1 MPTQKE
7 YQGIQIGGSVPQR
20 ILGKRDLSGLWNM
33 INIRN
38 QRYDEAIKQKS
49 AIDVALGN
57 LKLNAAEDKWKY
69 DYARKIQKRID
80 DAATMGDYGDA
91 LDTAVL
97 EAGKAV
103 SSPEVMGR
111 IRANEAYEKKKQ
123 EVESRNDI
131 SDLTRQRW
139 LDQNK
144 YHYKDTY
151 DNEGNII
158 GGTEWNAGWS
168 PVSRVEITKLAQAA
182 AQIAA
187 PYKGSTSTS
196 KSGQS
201 SVTDQNGLYGEKG
214 SKSGST
220 MLSKSG
226 GSSRSSSYSYQRLPE
241 EKIREVFDTLWKA
254 DNQAML
260 SLEQDYQDL
269 KWKVEKLTK
278 ERDETT
284 DEVKR
289 KSLDD
294 ELVKYNASYLGN
306 NNQPMTEQEY
316 MLSKVNP
323 LLHNMAYNY
332 VQTASSV
339 SNNNSVSYGDTA
351 EGELERASRYKD
363 GNTKNLPSMPQV
375 TTSKGAP
382 TSYGTFNFNQEDSTS
397 GITDLMQQ
405 QYDRFKNCK

>member
-1 MPTQKE
+1 MSTTKE
-7 YQGIQIGGSVPQR
+7 YQGVQIGGYVPQR

-91 LDTAVL
+91 LDTAIL

-144 YHYKDTY
+144 YHYEDTY
-151 DNEGNII
+151 DDEGNII

-187 PYKGSTSTS
+187 PYKGSTSKS

-241 EKIREVFDTLWKA
+241 EKIREVFDVLWKA

-284 DEVKR
+284 DEAKR

-306 NNQPMTEQEY
+306 NNQPMSEQEY

-332 VQTASSV
+332 VQTSSSV
-339 SNNNSVSYGDTA
+339 SSNSSVSYGDTN
-351 EGELERASRYKD
+351 ENSYERAKRFND
-363 GNTKNLPSMPQV
+363 GKTEGLPSLPNVV
-375 TTSKGAP
+375 TTKGAP
-382 TSYGTFNFNQEDSTS
+382 TTYGTFNFGQSSTDN
-397 GITDLMQQ
+397 INDLIQ
-405 QYDRFKNCK
+405 

>member
-1 MPTQKE
+1 MANLKQ
-7 YQGIQIGGSVPQR
+7 YQDVQIGGYVPQR
-20 ILGKRDLSGLWNM
+20 ILGQRDLSPLQNYVQA
-33 INIRN
+33 RN
-38 QRYDEAIKQKS
+38 QMWEDTIKQKS

-69 DYARKIQKRID
+69 DYGRRIQKKID
-80 DAATMGDYGDA
+80 EAAQFGDYSRA
-91 LDTAVL
+91 LDTAIL

-111 IRANEAYEKKKQ
+111 IRANEQYEKAKQ
-123 EVESRNDI
+123 AVDNNGNI
-131 SDLTRQRW
+131 SSLTKQAW
-139 LDQNK
+139 TLSNK
-144 YHYKDTY
+144 YHYEDTY
-151 DNEGNII
+151 DDEGNII

-241 EKIREVFDTLWKA
+241 EKIREVFDVLWKA

-260 SLEQDYQDL
+260 SLEQDYQDI

-306 NNQPMTEQEY
+306 NNQPMSEQEY

-332 VQTASSV
+332 VQTSSSV
-339 SNNNSVSYGDTA
+339 SSNSSVSYGDTN
-351 EGELERASRYKD
+351 EGSYERAKRFND
-363 GNTKNLPSMPQV
+363 GKTDGLPSLPNVV
-375 TTSKGAP
+375 TTKGAP
-382 TSYGTFNFNQEDSTS
+382 TTYGTFNFGQSSTDN
-397 GITDLMQQ
+397 INDLIQ
-405 QYDRFKNCK
+405 

>member
-7 YQGIQIGGSVPQR
+7 YQGVQIGGYVPQR

-69 DYARKIQKRID
+69 DYGRRIQKKID
-80 DAATMGDYGDA
+80 DAAKFGDYSRA

-103 SSPEVMGR
+103 TSPEVMGR

-144 YHYKDTY
+144 YHYEDTY
-151 DNEGNII
+151 DDEGNII

-241 EKIREVFDTLWKA
+241 EKIREVFDALWKA

-284 DEVKR
+284 DEIKR

-306 NNQPMTEQEY
+306 NNQPMSEQEY

-332 VQTASSV
+332 VQTSSSV
-339 SNNNSVSYGDTA
+339 SSNNSVSYGDTN
-351 EGELERASRYKD
+351 ENSYERAKRFND
-363 GNTKNLPSMPQV
+363 GKTEGLPSLPNIV
-375 TTSKGAP
+375 TTKGAP
-382 TSYGTFNFNQEDSTS
+382 TTYGTFNFGQSSTDN
-397 GITDLMQQ
+397 INDLMQ
-405 QYDRFKNCK
+405 

>member
-1 MPTQKE
+1 MAKQE
-7 YQGIQIGGSVPQR
+7 YQGIQIGGKVPQR
-20 ILGKRDLSGLWNM
+20 IIPEEDLSGLWKM
-33 INIRN
+33 IDTRN
-38 QRYDEAIKQKS
+38 ERYREAIKQKS

-144 YHYKDTY
+144 YHYEDTY

-241 EKIREVFDTLWKA
+241 EKIKEVFDVLWKA

-260 SLEQDYQDL
+260 SLEQDYQDI

-294 ELVKYNASYLGN
+294 ELIKYNASYLGN
-306 NNQPMTEQEY
+306 NKQPMSEQEY

-323 LLHNMAYNY
+323 LLHAMAYNY
-332 VQTASSV
+332 IQKSS
-339 SNNNSVSYGDTA
+339 SISSNNSVSYGDTA
-351 EGELERASRYKD
+351 EGEYERASRYKD
-363 GNTKNLPSMPQV
+363 GNTKNLPDMPKV

-382 TSYGTFNFNQEDSTS
+382 TSYGTFDLGQGDVTYN
-397 GITDLMQQ
+397 ITDLIQ
-405 QYDRFKNCK
+405 

>member
-1 MPTQKE
+1 MAKQQE
-7 YQGIQIGGSVPQR
+7 YQGIQIGGRVPQR
-20 ILGKRDLSGLWNM
+20 IIPEEDLSGLWKM
-33 INIRN
+33 IDTRN
-38 QRYDEAIKQKS
+38 ERYREAIKQKS

-69 DYARKIQKRID
+69 DYARRIQKKID

-123 EVESRNDI
+123 EVETRNDI

-151 DNEGNII
+151 DDEGNII

-241 EKIREVFDTLWKA
+241 EKIREVFDVLWKA

-260 SLEQDYQDL
+260 SLEQDYQDI

-278 ERDETT
+278 ERDETI
-284 DEVKR
+284 DETKR

-294 ELVKYNASYLGN
+294 ELIKYNASYLGN
-306 NNQPMTEQEY
+306 NKQPMSEQEY

-332 VQTASSV
+332 IQKSSSV
-339 SNNNSVSYGDTA
+339 SSNNSISYGDTNESA
-351 EGELERASRYKD
+351 YERASRYKD
-363 GNTKNLPSMPQV
+363 GKTEGLPPLPQV

-382 TSYGTFNFNQEDSTS
+382 TTYGTFDLGQGDSTYS
-397 GITDLMQQ
+397 ITDLMQ
-405 QYDRFKNCK
+405 

>member
-1 MPTQKE
+1 MSTQRE
-7 YQGIQIGGSVPQR
+7 YQGVQIGGYVPQR

-91 LDTAVL
+91 LDTAIL

-144 YHYKDTY
+144 YHYEDTY
-151 DNEGNII
+151 DDEGNII

-226 GSSRSSSYSYQRLPE
+226 GSSKSSSYSYQRLPE
-241 EKIREVFDTLWKA
+241 EKIREVFDVLWKA

-260 SLEQDYQDL
+260 SLEQDYQDI

-278 ERDETT
+278 ERNETT
-284 DEVKR
+284 DEAKR

-306 NNQPMTEQEY
+306 NNQPMSEQEY

-332 VQTASSV
+332 VQTSSSV
-339 SNNNSVSYGDTA
+339 SSNNSVSYGDTN
-351 EGELERASRYKD
+351 ENSYERAKRFND
-363 GNTKNLPSMPQV
+363 GKTDGLPSLPNIV
-375 TTSKGAP
+375 TTKGAP
-382 TSYGTFNFNQEDSTS
+382 TTYGTFNFGQSSTDN
-397 GITDLMQQ
+397 INDLMQ
-405 QYDRFKNCK
+405 

>member
-7 YQGIQIGGSVPQR
+7 YQGVQIGGYVPQR

-91 LDTAVL
+91 LDTAIL

-103 SSPEVMGR
+103 KSPEVMGR

-144 YHYKDTY
+144 YHYEDTY
-151 DNEGNII
+151 DDEGNII

-241 EKIREVFDTLWKA
+241 EKIREVFDVLWKA

-260 SLEQDYQDL
+260 SLEQDYQDI

-278 ERDETT
+278 ERNETT
-284 DEVKR
+284 DEAKR

-306 NNQPMTEQEY
+306 NNQPMSEQEY

-332 VQTASSV
+332 VQTSSSV
-339 SNNNSVSYGDTA
+339 SSNNSVSYGDTN
-351 EGELERASRYKD
+351 EGSYERAKRFND
-363 GNTKNLPSMPQV
+363 GKTDGLPSLPNVV
-375 TTSKGAP
+375 TTKGAP
-382 TSYGTFNFNQEDSTS
+382 TTYGTFNFGQSSTDN
-397 GITDLMQQ
+397 INDLMQ
-405 QYDRFKNCK
+405 

>member
-1 MPTQKE
+1 MAKQE
-7 YQGIQIGGSVPQR
+7 YQGIQIGGKVPQR
-20 ILGKRDLSGLWNM
+20 IIPEEDLSGLWKM
-33 INIRN
+33 IDTRN
-38 QRYDEAIKQKS
+38 ERYREAIKQKS

-123 EVESRNDI
+123 EIETRNDI

-144 YHYKDTY
+144 YHYEDTY
-151 DNEGNII
+151 DDEGNII

-214 SKSGST
+214 STSGSA

-226 GSSRSSSYSYQRLPE
+226 GSSKSSSYSYQRLPE

-260 SLEQDYQDL
+260 SLEQDYQDI

-294 ELVKYNASYLGN
+294 ELIKYNASYLGN
-306 NNQPMTEQEY
+306 NKQPMSEQEY

-323 LLHNMAYNY
+323 LLHAMAYNY
-332 VQTASSV
+332 IQKSSSV
-339 SNNNSVSYGDTA
+339 SSNNSVSYGDTA
-351 EGELERASRYKD
+351 EGEYERASRYKD
-363 GNTKNLPSMPQV
+363 GNTKNLPDMPKV

-382 TSYGTFNFNQEDSTS
+382 TSYGTFDLGQGDVTYN
-397 GITDLMQQ
+397 ITDLIQ
-405 QYDRFKNCK
+405 

>member
-1 MPTQKE
+1 MANPKQ
-7 YQGIQIGGSVPQR
+7 YQGIQIGGVVPQR

-91 LDTAVL
+91 LDTAIL

-103 SSPEVMGR
+103 KSPEVMGR

-144 YHYKDTY
+144 YHYEDTY
-151 DNEGNII
+151 DDEGNII

-241 EKIREVFDTLWKA
+241 EKIREVFDVLWKA

-260 SLEQDYQDL
+260 SLEQDYQDI

-278 ERDETT
+278 ERNETT
-284 DEVKR
+284 DEAKR

-306 NNQPMTEQEY
+306 NNQPMSEQEY

-332 VQTASSV
+332 VQTSSSV
-339 SNNNSVSYGDTA
+339 SSNNSVSYGDTN
-351 EGELERASRYKD
+351 EGSYERAKRFND
-363 GNTKNLPSMPQV
+363 GKTDGLPSLPNVV
-375 TTSKGAP
+375 TTKGAP
-382 TSYGTFNFNQEDSTS
+382 TTYGTFNFGQSSTDN
-397 GITDLMQQ
+397 INDLMQ
-405 QYDRFKNCK
+405 

>member
-1 MPTQKE
+1 MSTPKE
-7 YQGIQIGGSVPQR
+7 YKGVQIGGYVPQR

-91 LDTAVL
+91 LDTAIL

-103 SSPEVMGR
+103 KSPEVMGR

-144 YHYKDTY
+144 YHYEDTY
-151 DNEGNII
+151 DDEGNII

-241 EKIREVFDTLWKA
+241 EKIREVFDVLWKA

-260 SLEQDYQDL
+260 SLEQDYQDI

-278 ERDETT
+278 ERNETT
-284 DEVKR
+284 DEAKR

-306 NNQPMTEQEY
+306 NNQPMSEQEY

-332 VQTASSV
+332 VQTSSSV
-339 SNNNSVSYGDTA
+339 SSNNSVSYGDTN
-351 EGELERASRYKD
+351 EGSYERAKRFND
-363 GNTKNLPSMPQV
+363 GKTDGLPSLPNVV
-375 TTSKGAP
+375 TTKGAP
-382 TSYGTFNFNQEDSTS
+382 TTYGTFNFGQSSTDN
-397 GITDLMQQ
+397 INDLIQ
-405 QYDRFKNCK
+405 

>member
-7 YQGIQIGGSVPQR
+7 YQGVQIGGYVPQR

-91 LDTAVL
+91 LDTAIL

-144 YHYKDTY
+144 YHYEDTY

-196 KSGQS
+196 KSGQNS
-201 SVTDQNGLYGEKG
+201 ITDQNGLYREKG

-241 EKIREVFDTLWKA
+241 EKIREVFDVLWKA

-260 SLEQDYQDL
+260 SLEQDYQDI

-278 ERDETT
+278 ERNETT
-284 DEVKR
+284 DETKR

-306 NNQPMTEQEY
+306 NNQPMSEQEY

-332 VQTASSV
+332 VQTSSSV
-339 SNNNSVSYGDTA
+339 SSNNSVSYGDTN
-351 EGELERASRYKD
+351 ENSYERAKRFND
-363 GNTKNLPSMPQV
+363 GKTEGLPSLPNVV
-375 TTSKGAP
+375 TTKGAP
-382 TSYGTFNFNQEDSTS
+382 TTYGTFNFGQSSTDN
-397 GITDLMQQ
+397 INDLMQ
-405 QYDRFKNCK
+405 

>member
-7 YQGIQIGGSVPQR
+7 YQGVQIGGYVPQR

-91 LDTAVL
+91 LDTAIL

-103 SSPEVMGR
+103 KSPEVMGR

-144 YHYKDTY
+144 YHYEDTY
-151 DNEGNII
+151 DDEGNII

-241 EKIREVFDTLWKA
+241 EKIREVFDVLWKA

-260 SLEQDYQDL
+260 SLEQDYQDI

-278 ERDETT
+278 ERNETT
-284 DEVKR
+284 DEIKR

-306 NNQPMTEQEY
+306 NNQPMSEQEY

-332 VQTASSV
+332 VQTSSSV
-339 SNNNSVSYGDTA
+339 SSNNSVSYGDTN
-351 EGELERASRYKD
+351 ENSYERAKRFND
-363 GNTKNLPSMPQV
+363 GKTEGLPSLPNIV
-375 TTSKGAP
+375 TTKGAP
-382 TSYGTFNFNQEDSTS
+382 TTYGTFNFGQSSTDN
-397 GITDLMQQ
+397 INDLMQ
-405 QYDRFKNCK
+405 

>member
-1 MPTQKE
+1 MASSKE

-103 SSPEVMGR
+103 SSPEVIGR
-111 IRANEAYEKKKQ
+111 IRANEQYEKKKQ
-123 EVESRNDI
+123 EVETRNDI

-144 YHYKDTY
+144 YHYEDTY

-201 SVTDQNGLYGEKG
+201 SVTDNNGLYGEKG
-214 SKSGST
+214 SKSGSA
-220 MLSKSG
+220 MLSKTG
-226 GSSRSSSYSYQRLPE
+226 GSSKSSSYSYQRLPE
-241 EKIREVFDTLWKA
+241 EKIKEVFDVLWKA

-260 SLEQDYQDL
+260 SLEQDYQDI

-306 NNQPMTEQEY
+306 NKQPMNEQEY

-332 VQTASSV
+332 VQKASSV
-339 SNNNSVSYGDTA
+339 SSNNSVTYGDTA
-351 EGELERASRYKD
+351 EGEYERASRYKD
-363 GNTKNLPSMPQV
+363 GNTKDLPSMPKV

-382 TSYGTFNFNQEDSTS
+382 TSYGTFDLGQGDATYN
-397 GITDLMQQ
+397 ITDLIQ
-405 QYDRFKNCK
+405 

>member
-144 YHYKDTY
+144 YHYEDTY

-226 GSSRSSSYSYQRLPE
+226 SSSKSSSYSYQRLPE

-294 ELVKYNASYLGN
+294 ELIKYNASYLGN
-306 NNQPMTEQEY
+306 NKQAMSEQEY

-323 LLHNMAYNY
+323 LLHAMAYNY
-332 VQTASSV
+332 VQTSSSISSNSSV
-339 SNNNSVSYGDTA
+339 NYGDTA

-382 TSYGTFNFNQEDSTS
+382 TSYETFNFNQGDSTS
-397 GITDLMQQ
+397 GITDLMQ
-405 QYDRFKNCK
+405 

>member
-7 YQGIQIGGSVPQR
+7 YQGVQIGGYVPQR

-144 YHYKDTY
+144 YHYEDTY

-196 KSGQS
+196 KSGQNS
-201 SVTDQNGLYGEKG
+201 ITDQNGLYREKG

-241 EKIREVFDTLWKA
+241 EKIREVFDVLWKA

-260 SLEQDYQDL
+260 SLEQDYQDI

-278 ERDETT
+278 ERNETT
-284 DEVKR
+284 DETKR

-306 NNQPMTEQEY
+306 NNQPMSEQEY

-332 VQTASSV
+332 VQTSSSV
-339 SNNNSVSYGDTA
+339 SSNNSVSYGDTN
-351 EGELERASRYKD
+351 ENSYERAKRFND
-363 GNTKNLPSMPQV
+363 GKTEGLPSLPNVV
-375 TTSKGAP
+375 TTKGAP
-382 TSYGTFNFNQEDSTS
+382 TTYGTFNFGQSSTDN
-397 GITDLMQQ
+397 INDLMQ
-405 QYDRFKNCK
+405 

>member
-7 YQGIQIGGSVPQR
+7 YQGVQIGGYVPQR

-80 DAATMGDYGDA
+80 EAATMGDYGDA
-91 LDTAVL
+91 LDTAIL

-144 YHYKDTY
+144 YHYEDTY

-196 KSGQS
+196 KSGQNS
-201 SVTDQNGLYGEKG
+201 ITDQNGLYREKG

-241 EKIREVFDTLWKA
+241 EKIREVFDVLWKA

-260 SLEQDYQDL
+260 SLEQDYQDI

-278 ERDETT
+278 ERNETT
-284 DEVKR
+284 DETKR

-306 NNQPMTEQEY
+306 NNQPMSEQEY

-332 VQTASSV
+332 VQTSSSV
-339 SNNNSVSYGDTA
+339 SSNNSVSYGDTN
-351 EGELERASRYKD
+351 ENSYERAKRFND
-363 GNTKNLPSMPQV
+363 GKTEGLPSLPNVV
-375 TTSKGAP
+375 TTKGAP
-382 TSYGTFNFNQEDSTS
+382 TTYGTFNFGQSSTDN
-397 GITDLMQQ
+397 INDLMQ
-405 QYDRFKNCK
+405 

>member
-7 YQGIQIGGSVPQR
+7 YQGVQIGGYVPQR

-91 LDTAVL
+91 LDTAIL

-103 SSPEVMGR
+103 TSPEVMGR

-144 YHYKDTY
+144 YHYEDTY
-151 DNEGNII
+151 DDEGNII

-241 EKIREVFDTLWKA
+241 EKIREVFDALWKA

-284 DEVKR
+284 DEAKR

-306 NNQPMTEQEY
+306 NNQPMSEQEY

-332 VQTASSV
+332 VQTSSSV
-339 SNNNSVSYGDTA
+339 SSNSSVSYGDTA
-351 EGELERASRYKD
+351 EGEFERASRYKD

-375 TTSKGAP
+375 TTTKGAP
-382 TSYGTFNFNQEDSTS
+382 TSYGTFNFGQSSTDN
-397 GITDLMQQ
+397 INDLMQ
-405 QYDRFKNCK
+405 

>member
-1 MPTQKE
+1 MASSKE

-111 IRANEAYEKKKQ
+111 IRANEQYEKKKQ
-123 EVESRNDI
+123 EVETRNDI

-144 YHYKDTY
+144 YHYEDTY

-201 SVTDQNGLYGEKG
+201 SVTDNNGLYGEKE

-220 MLSKSG
+220 MLSKTG
-226 GSSRSSSYSYQRLPE
+226 GSSKSSSYSYQRLPE
-241 EKIREVFDTLWKA
+241 EKIKEVFDVLWKA

-260 SLEQDYQDL
+260 SLEQDYQDI

-306 NNQPMTEQEY
+306 NKQAMNEQEY

-332 VQTASSV
+332 VQKASSV
-339 SNNNSVSYGDTA
+339 SSNNSVTYGDTA
-351 EGELERASRYKD
+351 EGEYERASRYKD
-363 GNTKNLPSMPQV
+363 GNTKDLPSMPKV

-382 TSYGTFNFNQEDSTS
+382 TSYGTFDLGQGDVTYN
-397 GITDLMQQ
+397 ITNLIQ
-405 QYDRFKNCK
+405 

>member
-1 MPTQKE
+1 MSTPKE
-7 YQGIQIGGSVPQR
+7 YQSVQIGGYVPQR

-91 LDTAVL
+91 LDTAIL

-103 SSPEVMGR
+103 TSPEVMGR

-144 YHYKDTY
+144 YHYEDTY
-151 DNEGNII
+151 DDEGNII

-241 EKIREVFDTLWKA
+241 EKIREVFDVLWKA

-260 SLEQDYQDL
+260 SLEQDYQDI

-278 ERDETT
+278 ERNETT
-284 DEVKR
+284 DETKR

-306 NNQPMTEQEY
+306 NNQPMSEQEY

-332 VQTASSV
+332 VQTSSSV
-339 SNNNSVSYGDTA
+339 SSNNSVSYGDTN
-351 EGELERASRYKD
+351 EGSYERAKRFND
-363 GNTKNLPSMPQV
+363 GKTDGLPSLPNVV
-375 TTSKGAP
+375 TTKGAP
-382 TSYGTFNFNQEDSTS
+382 TTYGTFNFGQSSTDN
-397 GITDLMQQ
+397 INDLIQ
-405 QYDRFKNCK
+405 

>member
-1 MPTQKE
+1 MANLKQ
-7 YQGIQIGGSVPQR
+7 YQDVQIGGYVPQR
-20 ILGKRDLSGLWNM
+20 ILGQRDLSPLQNYVQA
-33 INIRN
+33 RN
-38 QRYDEAIKQKS
+38 KMWEDTIKQKS

-69 DYARKIQKRID
+69 DYGRRIQKKID
-80 DAATMGDYGDA
+80 EAAQFGDYSRA
-91 LDTAVL
+91 LNTAVL

-103 SSPEVMGR
+103 SSPEVMSR

-144 YHYKDTY
+144 YHYEDTY
-151 DNEGNII
+151 DDEGNII

-168 PVSRVEITKLAQAA
+168 PVSKVEITKLAQAA

-196 KSGQS
+196 KSGQN

-241 EKIREVFDTLWKA
+241 EKIREVFDVLWKA

-260 SLEQDYQDL
+260 SLEQDYQDI

-278 ERDETT
+278 ERNETT
-284 DEVKR
+284 DETKR

-306 NNQPMTEQEY
+306 NNQPMSEQEY
-316 MLSKVNP
+316 MLSKINP

-332 VQTASSV
+332 VQTSSSV
-339 SNNNSVSYGDTA
+339 SSNNSVSYGDTN
-351 EGELERASRYKD
+351 ENSYERAKRFND
-363 GNTKNLPSMPQV
+363 GKTEGLPSLPNIV
-375 TTSKGAP
+375 TTKGAP
-382 TSYGTFNFNQEDSTS
+382 TTYGTFNFGQSSTDN
-397 GITDLMQQ
+397 INDLMQ
-405 QYDRFKNCK
+405 

>member
-1 MPTQKE
+1 MSTTKE
-7 YQGIQIGGSVPQR
+7 YQGVQIGGYVPQR

-57 LKLNAAEDKWKY
+57 LKLNTAEDKWKY

-103 SSPEVMGR
+103 TSPEVMGR

-151 DNEGNII
+151 DDEGNII

-187 PYKGSTSTS
+187 PYKGSTSKS

-226 GSSRSSSYSYQRLPE
+226 GSSKSSSYSYQRLPE
-241 EKIREVFDTLWKA
+241 EKIREVFDALWKA

-260 SLEQDYQDL
+260 SLEQDYQDI

-284 DEVKR
+284 DEAKR

-306 NNQPMTEQEY
+306 NNQPMSEQEY

-332 VQTASSV
+332 VQTSSSV
-339 SNNNSVSYGDTA
+339 SSNSSVSYGDTA

-382 TSYGTFNFNQEDSTS
+382 TSYGTFNFGQSSTDD
-397 GITDLMQQ
+397 INDLMQ
-405 QYDRFKNCK
+405 

>member
-1 MPTQKE
+1 MSTPKE
-7 YQGIQIGGSVPQR
+7 YQGVQIGGYVPQR

-91 LDTAVL
+91 LDTAIL

-144 YHYKDTY
+144 YHYEDTY
-151 DNEGNII
+151 DDEGNII

-241 EKIREVFDTLWKA
+241 EKIREVFDVLWKA

-260 SLEQDYQDL
+260 SLEQDYQDI

-278 ERDETT
+278 ERNETT
-284 DEVKR
+284 DEAKR

-306 NNQPMTEQEY
+306 NNQPMSEQEY

-332 VQTASSV
+332 VQTSSSV
-339 SNNNSVSYGDTA
+339 SSNNSVSYGDTN
-351 EGELERASRYKD
+351 ENSYERAKRFND
-363 GNTKNLPSMPQV
+363 GKTDGLPSLPNVV
-375 TTSKGAP
+375 TTKGAP
-382 TSYGTFNFNQEDSTS
+382 TTYGTFDLGQGDNTNS
-397 GITDLMQQ
+397 IMDLMQ
-405 QYDRFKNCK
+405 

>member
-1 MPTQKE
+1 MANLKQ
-7 YQGIQIGGSVPQR
+7 YQDVQIGGYVPQR
-20 ILGKRDLSGLWNM
+20 ILGQKDLSPLQNYVQA
-33 INIRN
+33 RN
-38 QRYDEAIKQKS
+38 QMWEDTIKQKS

-69 DYARKIQKRID
+69 DYGRRIQKKID
-80 DAATMGDYGDA
+80 EAAQFGDYSRA
-91 LDTAVL
+91 LDTAIL

-139 LDQNK
+139 FDQNK
-144 YHYKDTY
+144 YHYEDTY
-151 DNEGNII
+151 DDEGNII

-241 EKIREVFDTLWKA
+241 EKIREVFDVLWKA

-278 ERDETT
+278 ERNETT
-284 DEVKR
+284 DEIKR

-306 NNQPMTEQEY
+306 NNQPMSEQEY

-332 VQTASSV
+332 VQTSSSV
-339 SNNNSVSYGDTA
+339 SSNNSVSYGDTN
-351 EGELERASRYKD
+351 EGSYERAKRFND
-363 GNTKNLPSMPQV
+363 GKTEGLPSLPNIV
-375 TTSKGAP
+375 TTKGAP
-382 TSYGTFNFNQEDSTS
+382 TIYGTFDFGQSSTDN
-397 GITDLMQQ
+397 INDLMQ
-405 QYDRFKNCK
+405 

>member
-1 MPTQKE
+1 MANQKQ
-7 YQGIQIGGSVPQR
+7 YQGIQIGGVVPQR
-20 ILGKRDLSGLWNM
+20 ILGQRDLSPLQNYVQT
-33 INIRN
+33 RN
-38 QRYDEAIKQKS
+38 QMWEDAIKQKS

-69 DYARKIQKRID
+69 DYGRRIQKKID
-80 DAATMGDYGDA
+80 DAAKFGDYSRA

-144 YHYKDTY
+144 YHYEDTY
-151 DNEGNII
+151 DDEGNII

-241 EKIREVFDTLWKA
+241 EKIREVFDVLWKA

-260 SLEQDYQDL
+260 SLEQDYQDI

-284 DEVKR
+284 DEIKR

-306 NNQPMTEQEY
+306 NKQPMSEQEY

-332 VQTASSV
+332 IQKSSSI
-339 SNNNSVSYGDTA
+339 SNNDSVSYGDTN
-351 EGELERASRYKD
+351 EGSYERAKRFKD
-363 GNTKNLPSMPQV
+363 GKTEGLPPLPQV

-382 TSYGTFNFNQEDSTS
+382 TTYGTFDLGQGDSTYS
-397 GITDLMQQ
+397 INDLMQ
-405 QYDRFKNCK
+405 

>member
-1 MPTQKE
+1 MANLKQ
-7 YQGIQIGGSVPQR
+7 YQDVQIGGYVPQR
-20 ILGKRDLSGLWNM
+20 ILGQRDLSPLQNYVQA
-33 INIRN
+33 RN
-38 QRYDEAIKQKS
+38 QMWEDTIKQKS

-69 DYARKIQKRID
+69 DYGRRIQKKID
-80 DAATMGDYGDA
+80 EAAQFGDYSRA
-91 LDTAVL
+91 LDTAIL

-144 YHYKDTY
+144 YHYEDTY
-151 DNEGNII
+151 DDEGNII

-241 EKIREVFDTLWKA
+241 EKIREVFDVLWKA

-260 SLEQDYQDL
+260 SLEQDYQDI

-278 ERDETT
+278 ERNETT
-284 DEVKR
+284 DEIKR

-306 NNQPMTEQEY
+306 NNQPMSEQEY

-332 VQTASSV
+332 VQTSSSV
-339 SNNNSVSYGDTA
+339 SSNNSVSYGDTN
-351 EGELERASRYKD
+351 ENSYERAKRFND
-363 GNTKNLPSMPQV
+363 GKTEGLPSLPNVV
-375 TTSKGAP
+375 TTKGAP
-382 TSYGTFNFNQEDSTS
+382 TSYGAFNFGQSSTDN
-397 GITDLMQQ
+397 INDLIQ
-405 QYDRFKNCK
+405 

>member
-7 YQGIQIGGSVPQR
+7 YQGVQIGGYVPQR

-91 LDTAVL
+91 LDTAIL

-144 YHYKDTY
+144 YHYEDTY

-201 SVTDQNGLYGEKG
+201 SITDQNGLYGEKG

-339 SNNNSVSYGDTA
+339 SSNNSVNYGDTN
-351 EGELERASRYKD
+351 ENSYERAKRFND
-363 GNTKNLPSMPQV
+363 GKTEGLPSLPNIV
-375 TTSKGAP
+375 TTKGAP
-382 TSYGTFNFNQEDSTS
+382 TTYGAFDFGQSSTDN
-397 GITDLMQQ
+397 INDLMQ
-405 QYDRFKNCK
+405 

>member
-1 MPTQKE
+1 MANLKQ
-7 YQGIQIGGSVPQR
+7 YQDVQIGGYVPQR
-20 ILGKRDLSGLWNM
+20 ILGQRDLSPLQNYVQA
-33 INIRN
+33 RN
-38 QRYDEAIKQKS
+38 QMWEDTIKQKS

-91 LDTAVL
+91 LDTAIL

-103 SSPEVMGR
+103 TSPEVMGR

-144 YHYKDTY
+144 YHYEDTY
-151 DNEGNII
+151 DDEGNII

-241 EKIREVFDTLWKA
+241 EKIREVFDVLWKA

-260 SLEQDYQDL
+260 SLEQDYQDI

-278 ERDETT
+278 ERNETT
-284 DEVKR
+284 DEIKR

-306 NNQPMTEQEY
+306 NNQPMSEQEY

-332 VQTASSV
+332 VQTSSSV
-339 SNNNSVSYGDTA
+339 SSNNSVSYGDTN
-351 EGELERASRYKD
+351 ENSYERAKRFND
-363 GNTKNLPSMPQV
+363 GKTEGLPSLPNVV
-375 TTSKGAP
+375 TTKGAP
-382 TSYGTFNFNQEDSTS
+382 TTYGAFNFGQSSTDN
-397 GITDLMQQ
+397 INDLMQ
-405 QYDRFKNCK
+405 

>member
-1 MPTQKE
+1 MASSKE

-103 SSPEVMGR
+103 SSPEVIGR
-111 IRANEAYEKKKQ
+111 IRANEQYEKKKQ
-123 EVESRNDI
+123 EVETRNDI

-144 YHYKDTY
+144 YHYEDTY

-201 SVTDQNGLYGEKG
+201 SVTDNNGLYGEKG

-220 MLSKSG
+220 MLSKTG
-226 GSSRSSSYSYQRLPE
+226 GSSKSSSYSYQRLPE
-241 EKIREVFDTLWKA
+241 EKIKEVFDVLWKA

-260 SLEQDYQDL
+260 SLEQDYQDI

-306 NNQPMTEQEY
+306 NKQAMNEQEY

-332 VQTASSV
+332 VQKASSV
-339 SNNNSVSYGDTA
+339 SSNNSVTYGDNA
-351 EGELERASRYKD
+351 EGEYERASRYKD
-363 GNTKNLPSMPQV
+363 GNTKDLPSMPKV

-382 TSYGTFNFNQEDSTS
+382 TSYGTFDLGQGDATYN
-397 GITDLMQQ
+397 ITDLIQ
-405 QYDRFKNCK
+405 

>member
-1 MPTQKE
+1 MANLKQ
-7 YQGIQIGGSVPQR
+7 YQDVQIGGYIPQR
-20 ILGKRDLSGLWNM
+20 ILGQRDLSPLQNYVQA
-33 INIRN
+33 RN
-38 QRYDEAIKQKS
+38 QMWEDTIKQKS

-69 DYARKIQKRID
+69 DYGRRIQKKID
-80 DAATMGDYGDA
+80 EAAQFGDYSRA

-144 YHYKDTY
+144 YHYEDTY
-151 DNEGNII
+151 DDEGNII

-241 EKIREVFDTLWKA
+241 EKIREVFDALWKA

-260 SLEQDYQDL
+260 SLEQDYQDI

-278 ERDETT
+278 ERNETT
-284 DEVKR
+284 DEAKR

-306 NNQPMTEQEY
+306 NNQPMSEQEY

-332 VQTASSV
+332 VQTSSSV
-339 SNNNSVSYGDTA
+339 SSNSSVSYGDTN
-351 EGELERASRYKD
+351 ENSYERAKRFND
-363 GNTKNLPSMPQV
+363 GKTDGLPSLPNVV
-375 TTSKGAP
+375 TTKGAP
-382 TSYGTFNFNQEDSTS
+382 TTYGTFNFGQSSTDN
-397 GITDLMQQ
+397 INDLMQ
-405 QYDRFKNCK
+405 

>member
-1 MPTQKE
+1 MSTPKE
-7 YQGIQIGGSVPQR
+7 YQGVQIGGYVPQR

-144 YHYKDTY
+144 YHYEDTY
-151 DNEGNII
+151 DDEGNII

-241 EKIREVFDTLWKA
+241 EKIREVFDVLWKA

-260 SLEQDYQDL
+260 SLEQDYQDI

-278 ERDETT
+278 ERNETT

-306 NNQPMTEQEY
+306 NNQPMSEQEY

-332 VQTASSV
+332 VQTSSSV
-339 SNNNSVSYGDTA
+339 SSNNSVSYGDTN
-351 EGELERASRYKD
+351 EGSYERAKRFND
-363 GNTKNLPSMPQV
+363 GKTDGLPSLPNVV
-375 TTSKGAP
+375 TTKGAP
-382 TSYGTFNFNQEDSTS
+382 TTYGTFNFGQSSTDN
-397 GITDLMQQ
+397 INDLIQ
-405 QYDRFKNCK
+405 

>member
-1 MPTQKE
+1 MSTTKE
-7 YQGIQIGGSVPQR
+7 YQGVQIGGYVPQR

-91 LDTAVL
+91 LDTAIL

-103 SSPEVMGR
+103 TSPEVMGR

-144 YHYKDTY
+144 YHYEDTY
-151 DNEGNII
+151 DDEGNII

-201 SVTDQNGLYGEKG
+201 SVTDQNGLSGEKG

-241 EKIREVFDTLWKA
+241 EKIREVFDVLWKA

-260 SLEQDYQDL
+260 SLEQDYQDI

-278 ERDETT
+278 ERNETT
-284 DEVKR
+284 DEIKR

-306 NNQPMTEQEY
+306 NNQPMSEQEY

-332 VQTASSV
+332 VQTSSSV
-339 SNNNSVSYGDTA
+339 SSNNSVSYGDTN
-351 EGELERASRYKD
+351 EGSYERAKRFND
-363 GNTKNLPSMPQV
+363 GKTEGLPSLPNVV
-375 TTSKGAP
+375 TTKGAP
-382 TSYGTFNFNQEDSTS
+382 TTYGTFNFGQSSTDN
-397 GITDLMQQ
+397 INDLLQ
-405 QYDRFKNCK
+405 

>member
-1 MPTQKE
+1 MSTPKE
-7 YQGIQIGGSVPQR
+7 YQSVQIGGYVPQR

-91 LDTAVL
+91 LDTAIL

-103 SSPEVMGR
+103 KSPEVMGR

-144 YHYKDTY
+144 YHYEDTY
-151 DNEGNII
+151 DDEGNII

-196 KSGQS
+196 KSGQNS
-201 SVTDQNGLYGEKG
+201 ITDQNGLYGEKG

-241 EKIREVFDTLWKA
+241 EKIREVFDVLWKA

-260 SLEQDYQDL
+260 SLEQDYQDI

-278 ERDETT
+278 ERNETT
-284 DEVKR
+284 DETKR

-306 NNQPMTEQEY
+306 NNQPMSEQEY

-332 VQTASSV
+332 VQTSSSV
-339 SNNNSVSYGDTA
+339 SSNNSVSYGDTN
-351 EGELERASRYKD
+351 EGSYERAKRFND
-363 GNTKNLPSMPQV
+363 GKTDGLPSLPNVV
-375 TTSKGAP
+375 TTKGAP
-382 TSYGTFNFNQEDSTS
+382 TTYGTFNFGQSSTDN
-397 GITDLMQQ
+397 INDLIQ
-405 QYDRFKNCK
+405 

>member
-1 MPTQKE
+1 MSTPKE
-7 YQGIQIGGSVPQR
+7 YQGVQIGGYVPQR

-91 LDTAVL
+91 LDTAIL

-103 SSPEVMGR
+103 KSPEVMGR

-144 YHYKDTY
+144 YHYEDTY
-151 DNEGNII
+151 DDEGNII

-241 EKIREVFDTLWKA
+241 EKIREVFDVLWKA

-260 SLEQDYQDL
+260 SLEQDYQDI

-278 ERDETT
+278 ERNETT
-284 DEVKR
+284 DEIKR

-306 NNQPMTEQEY
+306 NNQPMSEQEY

-332 VQTASSV
+332 VQTSSSV
-339 SNNNSVSYGDTA
+339 SSNNSVSYGDTN
-351 EGELERASRYKD
+351 ENSYERAKRFND
-363 GNTKNLPSMPQV
+363 GKTEGLPSLPNIV
-375 TTSKGAP
+375 TTKGAP
-382 TSYGTFNFNQEDSTS
+382 TTYGTFNFGQSSTDN
-397 GITDLMQQ
+397 INDLMQ
-405 QYDRFKNCK
+405 

>member
-1 MPTQKE
+1 MSTPKE
-7 YQGIQIGGSVPQR
+7 YQGVQIGGYVPQR

-91 LDTAVL
+91 LDTAIL

-103 SSPEVMGR
+103 KSPEVMGR

-144 YHYKDTY
+144 YHYEDTY
-151 DNEGNII
+151 DDEGNII

-241 EKIREVFDTLWKA
+241 EKIREVFDVLWKA

-260 SLEQDYQDL
+260 SLEQDYQDI

-278 ERDETT
+278 ERNETT
-284 DEVKR
+284 DETKR

-306 NNQPMTEQEY
+306 NNQPMSEQEY

-332 VQTASSV
+332 VQTSSSV
-339 SNNNSVSYGDTA
+339 SSNNSVSYGDTN
-351 EGELERASRYKD
+351 EGSYERAKRFND
-363 GNTKNLPSMPQV
+363 GKTDGLPSLPNVV
-375 TTSKGAP
+375 TTKGAP
-382 TSYGTFNFNQEDSTS
+382 TTYGTFNFGQSSTDN
-397 GITDLMQQ
+397 INDLIQ
-405 QYDRFKNCK
+405 

>member
-7 YQGIQIGGSVPQR
+7 YQGVQIGGYVPQR

-91 LDTAVL
+91 LDTAIL

-144 YHYKDTY
+144 YHYEDTY
-151 DNEGNII
+151 DDEGNII

-241 EKIREVFDTLWKA
+241 EKIREVFDVLWKS

-260 SLEQDYQDL
+260 SLEQDYQDI

-306 NNQPMTEQEY
+306 NNQPMSEQEY

-332 VQTASSV
+332 VQTSSSV
-339 SNNNSVSYGDTA
+339 SSNNSVSYGDTN
-351 EGELERASRYKD
+351 ENSYERAKRFND
-363 GNTKNLPSMPQV
+363 GKTEGLPSLPNVV
-375 TTSKGAP
+375 TTKGAP
-382 TSYGTFNFNQEDSTS
+382 TTYGTFDFGQSSTDN
-397 GITDLMQQ
+397 INDLMQ
-405 QYDRFKNCK
+405 

>member
-1 MPTQKE
+1 MANLKQ
-7 YQGIQIGGSVPQR
+7 YQDVQIGGYVPQR
-20 ILGKRDLSGLWNM
+20 ILGQRDLSPLQNYVQA
-33 INIRN
+33 RN
-38 QRYDEAIKQKS
+38 QMWEDTIKQKS

-91 LDTAVL
+91 LDTAIL

-103 SSPEVMGR
+103 TSPEVMGR

-144 YHYKDTY
+144 YHYEDTY
-151 DNEGNII
+151 DDEGNII

-241 EKIREVFDTLWKA
+241 EKIREVFDVLWKA

-260 SLEQDYQDL
+260 SLEQDYQDI

-278 ERDETT
+278 ERNETT
-284 DEVKR
+284 DEIKR

-306 NNQPMTEQEY
+306 NNQPMSEQEY

-332 VQTASSV
+332 VQTSSSV
-339 SNNNSVSYGDTA
+339 SSNNSVSYGDTN
-351 EGELERASRYKD
+351 EGSYERAKRFND
-363 GNTKNLPSMPQV
+363 GKTEGLPSLPNVV
-375 TTSKGAP
+375 TTKGAP
-382 TSYGTFNFNQEDSTS
+382 TTYGAFNFGQSSTDN
-397 GITDLMQQ
+397 INDLIQ
-405 QYDRFKNCK
+405 